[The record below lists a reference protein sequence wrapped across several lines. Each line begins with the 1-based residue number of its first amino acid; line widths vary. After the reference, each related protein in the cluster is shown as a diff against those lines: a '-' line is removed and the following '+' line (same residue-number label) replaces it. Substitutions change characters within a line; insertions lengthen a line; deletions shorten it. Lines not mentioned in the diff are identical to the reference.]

1 MVCASTGTAARNIV
15 GITIHS
21 ALYLPVQHGNEPKF
35 HELSGKSLKKL
46 ISIYSYVHTLIIDE
60 ISMVSAQTFECIHR
74 RLTSIKDNDKPFGNV
89 NVIVIGDFLQL
100 KHVKS
105 KYAYENAILW
115 SNFEP
120 FILKESVRQSE
131 IVTYASILNRARVG
145 LLNEDDHKMLQSR
158 LTKPPPPKRY
168 FFPSSFIFHTK
179 KVQQHNNKMQ
189 VLLSRECIEVNTG

>member
-1 MVCASTGTAARNIV
+1 MVCASTGTAARNIL

-35 HELSGKSLKKL
+35 YELSGKSLKKL
-46 ISIYSYVHTLIIDE
+46 RSIYSYVHTLIIDE
-60 ISMVSAQTFECIHR
+60 ISMVSAQTFEYIHR
-74 RLTSIKDNDKPFGNV
+74 RLTSSKDNNKPFGNV

-131 IVTYASILNRARVG
+131 SVTYASKLNRARFG
-145 LLNEDDHKMLQSR
+145 LLNEDDLKMLQSK
-158 LTKPPPPKRY
+158 LTKPPPKKKRY
-168 FFPSSFIFHTK
+168 FFSSSFIFHT
-179 KVQQHNNKMQ
+179 
-189 VLLSRECIEVNTG
+189 